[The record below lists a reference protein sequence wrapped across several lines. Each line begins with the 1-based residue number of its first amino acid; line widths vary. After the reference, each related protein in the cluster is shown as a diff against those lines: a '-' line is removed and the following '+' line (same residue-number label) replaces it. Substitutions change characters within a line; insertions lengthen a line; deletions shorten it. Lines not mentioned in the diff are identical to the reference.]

1 MMLKDEKGHLDS
13 GKERGLKVQF
23 VHSSSEWSKR
33 LALGTV
39 LHNRLKSTLDVF
51 PVVPCTK

>member
-1 MMLKDEKGHLDS
+1 MLKDEKGHLDS